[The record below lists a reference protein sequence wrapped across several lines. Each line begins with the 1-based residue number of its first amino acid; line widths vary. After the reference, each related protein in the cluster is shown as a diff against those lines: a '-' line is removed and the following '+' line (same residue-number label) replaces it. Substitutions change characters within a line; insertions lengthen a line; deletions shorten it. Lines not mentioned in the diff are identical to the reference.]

1 MSMSEQAQRFLA
13 TPNAGGNSTVS
24 EMLSYEVLG
33 RYMGATLMQ
42 TEMEIAY
49 YPAGGAKTDYTINLV
64 CASSKEKRIVLGVSV
79 TRAMTHSVFN
89 YTQEEA
95 ERLLRKK
102 LKGVIYSTCN
112 SGGCWRRQILHV
124 WSPKQENTNL
134 VAAAYHA
141 LLQKAKSHLLVNTII
156 LVTTAQNT
164 PEIFTNQMVP
174 KIPSTIGQTIHT
186 PFRRHPIRHKKSTGN
201 TSMSLYTLLP
211 VFVLL
216 FMLIIEISFPI
227 ALHTVHIFNYDFFM

>member
-1 MSMSEQAQRFLA
+1 M
-13 TPNAGGNSTVS
+13 NAI
-24 EMLSYEVLG
+24 L
-33 RYMGATLMQ
+33 Q

-49 YPAGGAKTDYTINLV
+49 YPVGGAKTDYTINLA
-64 CASSKEKRIVLGVSV
+64 CASRKEKQIVLGVSV

-102 LKGVIYSTCN
+102 LKGVIYSTRN
-112 SGGCWRRQILHV
+112 SGGCWRRQILHI

-134 VAAAYHA
+134 VAAAYKA

-156 LVTTAQNT
+156 LVTTAKNT

-174 KIPSTIGQTIHT
+174 KIPSMTGQAIHT
-186 PFRRHPIRHKKSTGN
+186 AFRHPIQHKKSSDN
-201 TSMSLYTLLP
+201 TSISTYILLP
-211 VFVLL
+211 
-216 FMLIIEISFPI
+216 
-227 ALHTVHIFNYDFFM
+227 